1 MKKSILIIGIV
12 LIVAGVAALAL
23 RGVSYTKR
31 EQVLK
36 IGPIEATAETQ
47 KTVPIPP
54 AAGIAAIIGGAAL
67 VYLGTRKA

>member
-1 MKKSILIIGIV
+1 MKTIGIV
-12 LIVAGVAALAL
+12 LIILGVAALAL

-47 KTVPIPP
+47 KTLPIPP
-54 AAGIAAIIGGAAL
+54 AAGIAAIVAGAAL
-67 VYLGTRKA
+67 VFVGSRKS